1 MWRAGTPAGS
11 VAAWSSASIS
21 VACLL
26 SLTGAADRVAAA
38 GMTVICTLHS
48 NSERASLRDL
58 AKLLGG
64 KLQGVKVVVSKA
76 DRDPFEVV

>member
-1 MWRAGTPAGS
+1 VAIKEKADVFVTGEVRHHDALRA
-11 VAAWSSASIS
+11 
-21 VACLL
+21 
-26 SLTGAADRVAAA
+26 AAA
-38 GMTVICTLHS
+38 GTTVICTLHS

-64 KLQGVKVVVSKA
+64 KLKGVKVVVSKA